1 MPQEQK
7 SDKPRSSEIKAIEK
21 FPYDIFKEIC
31 LSANYVNIATKIK
44 VFDLW
49 FAANENKLKAKD
61 LKGVFKDYREFVD
74 RDVADF
80 TQQFK
85 QQESGSQ
92 NYCSFGNFH
101 Y

>member
-1 MPQEQK
+1 MITLVNQQE
-7 SDKPRSSEIKAIEK
+7 
-21 FPYDIFKEIC
+21 
-31 LSANYVNIATKIK
+31 LSLTT
-44 VFDLW
+44 FL
-49 FAANENKLKAKD
+49 AAVEVVYKLKSKD
-61 LKGVFKDYREFVD
+61 LKKVFKDYREFVD

-85 QQESGSQ
+85 QHESGSQ